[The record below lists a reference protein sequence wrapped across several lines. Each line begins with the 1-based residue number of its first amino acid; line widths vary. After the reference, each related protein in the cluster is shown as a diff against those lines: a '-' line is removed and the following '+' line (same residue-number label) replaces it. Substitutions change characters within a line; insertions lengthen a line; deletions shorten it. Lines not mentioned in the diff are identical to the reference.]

1 MSLWT
6 GRDAGVTGDSAQHHE
21 GVSGTSH
28 KRDRLRSMIS
38 SQIVPFARRVWRLAR
53 TEITALAA
61 LFVLAAGIMTFVEL
75 ADDMTEADGRAF
87 DQAVLLAL
95 RPGGSADGWGPSW
108 LETAALDLTSLG
120 GISVLGLFGLIVV
133 LFLILQRKRL
143 SALLLVLG
151 LAGGVALSEGL
162 KAVFER
168 DRPPEAWQAVETINA
183 SFPSGH
189 ALLSAVFYLSIGVML
204 TRAFPRRRFKA
215 YVLGVAL
222 LLTLIVGLTRVYLA
236 AHWASD
242 VLAGWSVGAAWAM
255 ALWLVAYAVQRRQAV
270 DAGGPHDETL
280 PDDPITDTDPPVIG
294 E

>member
-1 MSLWT
+1 MTASRTVL
-6 GRDAGVTGDSAQHHE
+6 
-21 GVSGTSH
+21 
-28 KRDRLRSMIS
+28 
-38 SQIVPFARRVWRLAR
+38 FARRAWRIAR
-53 TEITALAA
+53 TEIVALSA
-61 LFVLAAGIMTFVEL
+61 LFVVAMGIMTFVEL

-95 RPGGSADGWGPSW
+95 RPGGSADGWGPPW

-120 GISVLGLFGLIVV
+120 GIAVLGLFAVIVV
-133 LFLILQRKRL
+133 LFLVLQRKRL
-143 SALLLVLG
+143 SALLLVFG

-162 KAVFER
+162 KAVFGR
-168 DRPPEAWQAVETINA
+168 DRPPAAYQAVETINA

-189 ALLSAVFYLSIGVML
+189 ALLSAVFYLSFGVML

-270 DAGGPHDETL
+270 HAGGPHDETL
-280 PDDPITDTDPPVIG
+280 PGEAIGDTDPRVIG

>member
-1 MSLWT
+1 MTTASL
-6 GRDAGVTGDSAQHHE
+6 
-21 GVSGTSH
+21 
-28 KRDRLRSMIS
+28 L
-38 SQIVPFARRVWRLAR
+38 PFARRVWRIAR
-53 TEITALAA
+53 TEIVGLTALFIVAMGVMA
-61 LFVLAAGIMTFVEL
+61 FVEL

-87 DQAVLLAL
+87 DRAVLMAL
-95 RPGGSADGWGPSW
+95 RPGGTADGWGPPW

-120 GISVLGLFGLIVV
+120 GIAVLGLFAVVVV
-133 LFLILQRKRL
+133 LFLILQGKRL
-143 SALLLVLG
+143 SALLLVVG

-162 KAVFER
+162 KALFER
-168 DRPPEAWQAVETINA
+168 DRPPEAFRAVETINA

-236 AHWASD
+236 AHWATD

-270 DAGGPHDETL
+270 HTSGPHDEIL
-280 PDDPITDTDPPVIG
+280 HDDLVEEPPPPAG
-294 E
+294 A

>member
-1 MSLWT
+1 
-6 GRDAGVTGDSAQHHE
+6 
-21 GVSGTSH
+21 
-28 KRDRLRSMIS
+28 MIS
-38 SQIVPFARRVWRLAR
+38 SQIAPFAHRVWRIAR

-61 LFVLAAGIMTFVEL
+61 LFVVAAGIMTFVEL

-95 RPGGSADGWGPSW
+95 RPGGSADGWGPPW

-120 GISVLGLFGLIVV
+120 GIAVLGLFAVIVV
-133 LFLILQRKRL
+133 LFLILQRKHL

-162 KAVFER
+162 KAVFGR
-168 DRPPEAWQAVETINA
+168 DRPPAAYQAVETINA

-222 LLTLIVGLTRVYLA
+222 LLTLIVGLTRIYLA

-270 DAGGPHDETL
+270 HAGGPHDKTL
-280 PDDPITDTDPPVIG
+280 PVDPIEDTDPPVIG